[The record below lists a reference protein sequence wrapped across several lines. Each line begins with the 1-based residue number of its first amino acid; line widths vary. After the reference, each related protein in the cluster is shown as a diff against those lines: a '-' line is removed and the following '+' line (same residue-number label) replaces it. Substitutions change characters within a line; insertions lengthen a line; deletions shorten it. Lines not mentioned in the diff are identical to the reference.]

1 MDSCTLRLARIADA
15 ARIAAMS
22 ERYIEAGLA
31 PSWPAARIA
40 RHLRDPDSV
49 VLCAVHASAQA
60 AAPAPAAAAPA
71 ADLAGFA
78 IMRFA
83 DSSAH
88 LNLLAVD
95 PRWRRRGIGT
105 RLLGWLEETAL
116 TAGTFHV
123 SLELRSAN
131 QAALDFYRRLGY
143 RETGT
148 LPGYYQGV
156 ETAIRMSRDV
166 REPRDAVPGVGP

>member
-15 ARIAAMS
+15 ALIAAMS
-22 ERYIEAGLA
+22 ETYIEAGLA
-31 PSWPAARIA
+31 PTWPASRIA

-49 VLCAVHASAQA
+49 VLCAVDARE
-60 AAPAPAAAAPA
+60 
-71 ADLAGFA
+71 LAGFA

-83 DSSAH
+83 SDSAH
-88 LNLLAVD
+88 LNLLAVA
-95 PRWRRRGIGT
+95 PRCRRRGTGT
-105 RLLGWLEETAL
+105 RLLCWLEETAL

-123 SLELRSAN
+123 SLELRSGN
-131 QAALDFYRRLGY
+131 RPALDFYRRLGY

-148 LPGYYQGV
+148 LPGYYQGI

-166 REPRDAVPGVGP
+166 REPRNAVPGVGL